1 MANQSHLRPQ
11 HYHRISTPENSKL
24 TPEVDAIADVEP
36 QIQGDVDVNGVV
48 DVNDLL
54 ILISTWGPLPVA
66 GPLADFN
73 GDWTID
79 VSDLL
84 VVIGNWS

>member
-1 MANQSHLRPQ
+1 M
-11 HYHRISTPENSKL
+11 
-24 TPEVDAIADVEP
+24 
-36 QIQGDVDVNGVV
+36 NGVV

-73 GDWTID
+73 GDWTVD